1 MPQLILGVCYFEA
14 IMPYKQKVT
23 APKSKSFGAAIFC
36 SAAEKTYC
44 YTKAADYSILPLEL
58 MSARRS
64 KHSSERR
71 VAPHNSYKAEA
82 NKSEL
87 HGGRTFVMSS
97 GRVTPLPDKQTVL
110 PEYSFLYKRHPPS
123 GLLLSVRGAITNV
136 QPPASFT
143 FSVTVIARPQSSYSR
158 RRTGEN
164 SSGLPVITLIF
175 EARGTSK
182 DSLSF

>member
-1 MPQLILGVCYFEA
+1 
-14 IMPYKQKVT
+14 MPYKQK
-23 APKSKSFGAAIFC
+23 AGGAENKKFRCRYFC
-36 SAAEKTYC
+36 SATGKKYC
-44 YTKAADYSILPLEL
+44 YTKTAAYSILPLEL

-110 PEYSFLYKRHPPS
+110 FEYSFLYKRHPPS

>member
-1 MPQLILGVCYFEA
+1 
-14 IMPYKQKVT
+14 MPYKQK
-23 APKSKSFGAAIFC
+23 ADGAESKKFRCRFFVRLQ
-36 SAAEKTYC
+36 EKTYC
-44 YTKAADYSILPLEL
+44 CTKAAAYSILPLEL

-71 VAPHNSYKAEA
+71 AAPHNSYKAEA

-123 GLLLSVRGAITNV
+123 GLLFICSRSYYKCAAACLIHVFRDGHRKAPIV
-136 QPPASFT
+136 IQPSAHGRKF
-143 FSVTVIARPQSSYSR
+143 FGIARYY
-158 RRTGEN
+158 
-164 SSGLPVITLIF
+164 LKI
-175 EARGTSK
+175 
-182 DSLSF
+182 